1 MAKEFVYLVNNNN
14 KYNMYEI
21 RVEGM
26 DKQQPEKLTTS
37 LMLGTMLDVLE
48 SVKDSDDSTFVLKM
62 KLNNNIEFLVDQLMT
77 EYEQSK

>member
-1 MAKEFVYLVNNNN
+1 
-14 KYNMYEI
+14 MYEI